1 MILQC
6 RSRKKE
12 RHFYMTNCYVQ
23 DLFHPKDEVEE
34 GFITDLLIYF
44 CFGEMKQLKQIAA
57 DLGIKVSKN
66 TKRVELIVQLVEK
79 MREPLKLA

>member
-1 MILQC
+1 
-6 RSRKKE
+6 
-12 RHFYMTNCYVQ
+12 MTNCYVE

-34 GFITDLLIYF
+34 SFIKDLLIYF
-44 CFGEMKQLKQIAA
+44 CFGEMKQLKRIAA

-66 TKRVELIVQLVEK
+66 TKRVELIVQLVEI

>member
-1 MILQC
+1 
-6 RSRKKE
+6 
-12 RHFYMTNCYVQ
+12 MTNCYVE

-34 GFITDLLIYF
+34 SFIKDLLIYF

>member
-1 MILQC
+1 
-6 RSRKKE
+6 
-12 RHFYMTNCYVQ
+12 MTNCYVQ
-23 DLFHPKDEVEE
+23 DLFHPKNEVEE
-34 GFITDLLIYF
+34 SFIKDLLIYF

-79 MREPLKLA
+79 MREPLKLT

>member
-1 MILQC
+1 
-6 RSRKKE
+6 
-12 RHFYMTNCYVQ
+12 MTNCYVQ
-23 DLFHPKDEVEE
+23 DLFHPKNEVEE
-34 GFITDLLIYF
+34 SFIKDLLIYF

-79 MREPLKLA
+79 MREPLKLS

>member
-1 MILQC
+1 
-6 RSRKKE
+6 
-12 RHFYMTNCYVQ
+12 MTNCYVQ
-23 DLFHPKDEVEE
+23 DLFHPKNEVEE
-34 GFITDLLIYF
+34 SFIKDLLIYF